1 MNPIRLD
8 RIQNTTASPKH
19 NLQNAI
25 YGAEP
30 KQDKKGLLE
39 LMGGYTDVAITLA
52 NIREIERVRN
62 ENPRDIEPPFQA
74 DKDINIDETL
84 GGIIVGAKN
93 AEDISL
99 SFARQGLRMI
109 PTNTF
114 RN

>member
-1 MNPIRLD
+1 MTEYK
-8 RIQNTTASPKH
+8 IQLH
-19 NLQNAI
+19 LQNI
-25 YGAEP
+25 ICKTPFME
-30 KQDKKGLLE
+30 QNQNRIKKGLLE

-52 NIREIERVRN
+52 NIREIERLRN

-74 DKDINIDETL
+74 DKDINKDETL

-114 RN
+114 GN

>member
-1 MNPIRLD
+1 MHYHL
-8 RIQNTTASPKH
+8 SKH

-52 NIREIERVRN
+52 NIREIERLRN

-74 DKDINIDETL
+74 DKDINKDETL

-114 RN
+114 GN